1 VRTAWATA
9 LLLKPIPS
17 PNPCILMSNI
27 SMSTNRLLRRGAA
40 TVAAASALV
49 LASGGVA
56 SAHVTAN
63 VTEPAKK
70 GGYSKITFRVPN
82 EDATQGT
89 IKLTLNF
96 PTNPPVTSARPK
108 PVPGWTTSVTKVK
121 LDPPVTVGKTTATEA
136 MGTITWTANPGTRI
150 NPGEFQE
157 FDISAGPLPD
167 ADQLVIPAT
176 QTYDGAKGEVKWDA
190 PPTSGTE
197 PEHPA
202 PVVKLVAA
210 AASEDDHGGAGT
222 TAAVQPAANE
232 QAAAPAGMDN
242 TARWLGGIGLV
253 LGALGLGLGVGATLR
268 SRRTSTRGSGE
279 A

>member
-1 VRTAWATA
+1 
-9 LLLKPIPS
+9 
-17 PNPCILMSNI
+17 MSAH
-27 SMSTNRLLRRGAA
+27 RYVARGFAVAIAA
-40 TVAAASALV
+40 GTVV
-49 LASGGVA
+49 LAGGGIA

-89 IKLTLNF
+89 VKVSLQF
-96 PTNPPVTSARPK
+96 PKDTPLTSARPK
-108 PVPGWTTSVTKVK
+108 PVAGWTAEVTKVT
-121 LDPPVTVGKTTATEA
+121 LDKPVKTSKGAEIKEA
-136 MGTITWTANPGTRI
+136 IGTITWTAQPGTRI

-167 ADQLVIPAT
+167 ADQLVIPTT
-176 QTYDGAKGEVKWDA
+176 QTYDGPKGDVKWDA
-190 PPTSGTE
+190 PPAGGAE

-210 AASEDDHGGAGT
+210 AAGEDAHGGAGT
-222 TAAVQPAANE
+222 PAEVKPASDSHAE
-232 QAAAPAGMDN
+232 AAPAGSDS
-242 TARWLGGIGLV
+242 TARWLGGVGLV
-253 LGALGLGLGVGATLR
+253 VGALGLGVGVGATLR
-268 SRRTSTRGSGE
+268 AKKATARVSDK

>member
-1 VRTAWATA
+1 
-9 LLLKPIPS
+9 
-17 PNPCILMSNI
+17 
-27 SMSTNRLLRRGAA
+27 MSTNRLLKRGAA
-40 TVAAASALV
+40 VVAAATALV
-49 LASGGVA
+49 LAGGGMA

-70 GGYSKITFRVPN
+70 GGYAKITFRVPN
-82 EDATQGT
+82 EDASQGT
-89 IKLTLNF
+89 VKLTLNF
-96 PTNPPVTSARPK
+96 PANPPVTSARPK
-108 PVPGWTTSVTKVK
+108 PIPGWTTSITKVK
-121 LDPPVTVGKTTATEA
+121 LDPPVKVGKTTATEA
-136 MGTITWTANPGTRI
+136 MGTITWTADPGTRI

-190 PPTSGTE
+190 PPTTGSE

-202 PVVKLVAA
+202 PLVKLVAA
-210 AASEDDHGGAGT
+210 GASEDDHGSMGT
-222 TAAVQPAANE
+222 STDVKPAADTHDAE
-232 QAAAPAGMDN
+232 AVTSGTDN

-268 SRRTSTRGSGE
+268 SRRKSTPGSAE

>member
-1 VRTAWATA
+1 
-9 LLLKPIPS
+9 
-17 PNPCILMSNI
+17 
-27 SMSTNRLLRRGAA
+27 MSTNRFIKR
-40 TVAAASALV
+40 AAAVAVSAGVLV
-49 LASGGVA
+49 LAGGGVA

-96 PTNPPVTSARPK
+96 PASPPVTSARPK
-108 PVPGWTTSVTKVK
+108 PVPGWTTSVTKIK
-121 LDPPVTVGKTTATEA
+121 LDPPVKVGKTNATEA
-136 MGTITWTANPGTRI
+136 MGTITWTAQPGTRI

-176 QTYDGAKGEVKWDA
+176 QTYDGAKGDVKWDQLA
-190 PPTSGTE
+190 SGGAE

-202 PVVKLVAA
+202 PTVKLVAA
-210 AASEDDHGGAGT
+210 GGSEDAHGNMGA
-222 TAAVQPAANE
+222 TADVKPAADTHE
-232 QAAAPAGMDN
+232 AAAAAGMDN

-268 SRRTSTRGSGE
+268 SRKKPTSSE